1 MSNPISNVTP
11 REACEIAA
19 KNAKAILLDV
29 RTPAEFGGVHASGA
43 RNIPLDSIQTTALEG
58 SSPLPK
64 DATLCILC
72 EKGGRAMVAAGHF
85 LAAGYPSIHV
95 VEGGT
100 QAWVA
105 AGLPVVKGKKNS
117 ISIERQVRIGAG
129 SLVLIG
135 VILGV
140 FVNPVFLALP
150 AFVGAGLIFAGV
162 TDWCGMGL
170 MLARAPWNR

>member
-1 MSNPISNVTP
+1 MSQAPTISPANVPTLLKSTP
-11 REACEIAA
+11 
-19 KNAKAILLDV
+19 NAILLDV
-29 RTPAEFGGVHASGA
+29 RTPAEFGGIHASGA
-43 RNIPLDSIQTTALEG
+43 RNIPLDSIQATALAG

-72 EKGGRAMVAAGHF
+72 EKGGRAMVAADHF

-105 AGLPVVKGKKNS
+105 AGLPVVKGTKYS
-117 ISIERQVRIGAG
+117 ISIERQVRISAG
-129 SLVLIG
+129 SLVMTG

-140 FVNPVFLALP
+140 FVHPVFLALP